1 MFHTES
7 LPPPRLSI
15 GVSIRQAVL
24 SLLSKEWIWLAGQ
37 SLKGHGR
44 GSKGGRG
51 DDFFFEAYLGI
62 ASEYAIVEHGKYV
75 I

>member
-1 MFHTES
+1 MNMISRPEPEGTWEG
-7 LPPPRLSI
+7 L
-15 GVSIRQAVL
+15 
-24 SLLSKEWIWLAGQ
+24 E
-37 SLKGHGR
+37 
-44 GSKGGRG
+44 GGRG